1 MTDWPP
7 LIADLPVTGHLDEIC
22 TTLKNS
28 PSRFM
33 VLTAETGA
41 GKSTAV
47 PVALLRAFSGK
58 ILMLEPR
65 RLAALAVARRVAEIL
80 GEEPGQTAGYLM
92 RLDRKLSGTTRLTVM
107 TEAILTNRLLED
119 PALEGV
125 SVVVIVEFHERSVHA
140 DLALCFLKE
149 AVSLRVDLF
158 VLVMSATVQAQ
169 KTAAYLG
176 TQEQPAPV
184 CDVAGRLFP
193 VQVRYEPALSP
204 AQAVLQ
210 ELAASKA
217 GSILV
222 FLPGIADIRRTE
234 AELTAAKAAEQADIC
249 ILHSSI
255 SMDEQRKILSPPRPG
270 EKRRVI
276 LSSAIAETS
285 LTVPD
290 VSVVI
295 DSGLMR
301 LNRMNVRSGM
311 ETLVTERESRFS
323 AQQRT
328 GRAGRTGPGQCIR
341 LWNEHEVLPEA
352 TAPEILRSDL
362 ASVVLQCADWGITD
376 RKALDWFDE
385 PPQTAWEAS
394 RRLLTDLSCLDG
406 QGAITDLGRAALQM
420 GLSPRLACAAL
431 AGGAAC
437 ILPYSEFERA
447 PAAQQRRFLDDCER
461 RRERCLQQFRTG
473 DGRGKALAE
482 PLLAGYPDRVAHRC
496 SSQDGGRYDGNRTNG
511 VLYQF
516 PSGRV
521 ASLTAADGHG
531 DRNKGTDV
539 PEWILAPDVDAGE
552 KQGRIYSW
560 KELSD
565 DCIAGF
571 LAGRTHEA
579 TSCRFVGVD
588 TSKIRKVRAFCYGKI
603 ELSRTIL
610 KADAGDY
617 GAALCSLVR
626 EKGIA
631 ALPLSDAAQS
641 FLLRA
646 KFYRQHTKDAGT
658 EADLSADLRDRVSDW
673 LLPFITG
680 NSLTPETVLNAL
692 RYALDGQAVDAA
704 VPDSLI
710 LPNGKR
716 CPVRYEEIAGPA
728 AAEAGTEAKAV
739 RPVMEVIIQRL
750 FGCFQ
755 TPAVMGV
762 PVLLRLLSPA
772 RRPLQVTDDLA
783 GFWSGSWKEICKE
796 MKGRYPKHNWDYT
809 VAENE

>member
-1 MTDWPP
+1 
-7 LIADLPVTGHLDEIC
+7 
-22 TTLKNS
+22 
-28 PSRFM
+28 M

-47 PVALLRAFSGK
+47 PVALLKSFPGK

-80 GEEPGQTAGYLM
+80 GEDVGLISGYLM
-92 RLDRKLSGTTRLTVM
+92 HLDRKVSGKTRFTVM
-107 TEAILTNRLLED
+107 TQAILTNMLLED

-125 SVVVIVEFHERSVHA
+125 SVVVIDEFHERSINA
-140 DLALCFLKE
+140 DLALAFLKE
-149 AVSLRVDLF
+149 AVSLRDDLF

-169 KTAAYLG
+169 KTAACLG
-176 TQEQPAPV
+176 TEAHPAPV
-184 CDVAGRLFP
+184 LQIPGRLFP
-193 VQVRYEPALSP
+193 VQVRYEPALS
-204 AQAVLQ
+204 AVQAVMQ
-210 ELAASKA
+210 ELARSKD

-234 AELTAAKAAEQADIC
+234 AELTAAGAAEQADIC

-255 SMDEQRKILSPPRPG
+255 SLDEQRKILTPPRPG

-276 LSSAIAETS
+276 LSSAIAESS

-323 AQQRT
+323 AQQRS
-328 GRAGRTGPGQCIR
+328 GRAGRTGPGTCVR
-341 LWNEHEVLPEA
+341 LWSGHEVLPEA

-385 PPQTAWEAS
+385 PPQTAWEAA
-394 RRLLTDLSCLDG
+394 RKLLQELSCLDG
-406 QGAITDLGRAALQM
+406 QGGITDLGRAALQM
-420 GLSPRLACAAL
+420 GISPRLACAAL

-437 ILPYSEFERA
+437 ILPYSEYAQTA
-447 PAAQQRRFLDDCER
+447 PSLQRRFLDDCER
-461 RRERCLQQFRTG
+461 RRAACLKRFP
-473 DGRGKALAE
+473 ALQADMEE
-482 PLLAGYPDRVAHRC
+482 PLLAGFPDRLARRC
-496 SSQDGGRYDGNRTNG
+496 DGDG
-511 VLYQF
+511 LYAF

-521 ASLTAADGHG
+521 ASLPREDRDKRAAF
-531 DRNKGTDV
+531 

-571 LAGRTHEA
+571 LAGRTHEEI
-579 TSCRFVGVD
+579 SCSFIGQD
-588 TSKIRKVRAFCYGKI
+588 TSRIRKVKAVCYGKI
-603 ELSRTIL
+603 ELSRVIL
-610 KADAGDY
+610 RADAGDY
-617 GAALCSLVR
+617 GAALCALVR

-631 ALPLSDAAQS
+631 ALPLSKAAHS

-646 KFYRQHTKDAGT
+646 QFYRQQQNGGTAAFGPAGGT
-658 EADLSADLRDRVSDW
+658 SADPTGGSSTGPVPDTGEAVSPGADLFTDLQDHVSDW

-680 NSLTPETVLNAL
+680 NSLTPESVLNAL

-704 VPDSLI
+704 VPDSITLA
-710 LPNGKR
+710 NGRR
-716 CPVRYEEIAGPA
+716 CPVSYEEIAAPS
-728 AAEAGTEAKAV
+728 ETETAVKTV

-750 FGCFQ
+750 FGVFQ
-755 TPAVMGV
+755 TPRIMGV

-772 RRPLQVTDDLA
+772 RRPLQVTENLE

-809 VAENE
+809 VAPNDTRDGN

>member
-1 MTDWPP
+1 MTDWPT

-22 TTLKNS
+22 TTLKNA

-47 PVALLRAFSGK
+47 PVALLKSFPGK

-80 GEEPGQTAGYLM
+80 GEEAGQTAGYLM
-92 RLDRKLSGTTRLTVM
+92 HLDRKVSGKTRLTVM
-107 TEAILTNRLLED
+107 TEAILTNMLLED
-119 PALEGV
+119 PVLEGV
-125 SVVVIVEFHERSVHA
+125 SVVVIDEFHERSVHA

-149 AVSLRVDLF
+149 AVSLRDDLF

-176 TQEQPAPV
+176 TEARPAPV
-184 CDVAGRLFP
+184 CEVPGRLFP
-193 VQVRYEPALSP
+193 VQVRYEPALSA
-204 AQAVLQ
+204 AQAVMQ
-210 ELAASKA
+210 ELARSKDLA
-217 GSILV
+217 NSTGGSILV

-234 AELTAAKAAEQADIC
+234 AELTAANAAAQADIC

-255 SMDEQRKILSPPRPG
+255 SLDEQRKILSPPRPG

-285 LTVPD
+285 LTVPG

-311 ETLVTERESRFS
+311 ETLITERESRFS
-323 AQQRT
+323 AQQRS
-328 GRAGRTGPGQCIR
+328 GRAGRTGPGQCVR

-352 TAPEILRSDL
+352 TVPEILRSDL
-362 ASVVLQCADWGITD
+362 AAVVLQCADWGITD

-385 PPQTAWEAS
+385 PAENAWNAS
-394 RRLLTDLSCLDG
+394 QKLLQELSCLDG
-406 QGAITDLGRAALQM
+406 QGVITDLGRAVMQM

-437 ILPYSEFERA
+437 ILPSTEYGRA
-447 PAAQQRRFLDDCER
+447 APAQQRRFLDDCER
-461 RRERCLQQFRTG
+461 RRTACLKHYR
-473 DGRGKALAE
+473 LPPPPAE
-482 PLLAGYPDRVAHRC
+482 PLLAGFPDRLARRC
-496 SSQDGGRYDGNRTNG
+496 DENG
-511 VLYQF
+511 LYQF

-521 ASLTAADGHG
+521 ASLPREDRDKRAAF
-531 DRNKGTDV
+531 

-552 KQGRIYSW
+552 RQGQIYSW
-560 KELSD
+560 KELPD
-565 DCIAGF
+565 DCIADF
-571 LAGRTHEA
+571 LAGRTHEE
-579 TSCRFVGVD
+579 TSCSFVGGD
-588 TSKIRKVRAFCYGKI
+588 SSKIRKVKAVCYGKI
-603 ELSRTIL
+603 ELSRVIL
-610 KADAGDY
+610 RAGADDY
-617 GAALCSLVR
+617 GAALCSLVQ

-631 ALPLSDAAQS
+631 ALPLSKAAHS

-646 KFYRQHTKDAGT
+646 QFYRQQQNGGT
-658 EADLSADLRDRVSDW
+658 TAVCPDGGTGTGPEADLLTDLQDHVSDW

-680 NSLTPETVLNAL
+680 NSLTAESVLNAL

-704 VPDSLI
+704 VPDSITLA
-710 LPNGKR
+710 NGRR
-716 CPVRYEEIAGPA
+716 CPVSYEEITAPS
-728 AAEAGTEAKAV
+728 ETGTAVKTV

-750 FGCFQ
+750 FGVFQ
-755 TPAVMGV
+755 TPRIMGV

-772 RRPLQVTDDLA
+772 RRPLQVTDNLE
-783 GFWSGSWKEICKE
+783 GFWTGSWKEICRE

-809 VAENE
+809 VAGDES

>member
-1 MTDWPP
+1 
-7 LIADLPVTGHLDEIC
+7 
-22 TTLKNS
+22 
-28 PSRFM
+28 M

-47 PVALLRAFSGK
+47 PVALLKSFPGK

-80 GEEPGQTAGYLM
+80 GEDVGQTSGYLM
-92 RLDRKLSGTTRLTVM
+92 HLDRKVSGKTRFTVM
-107 TEAILTNRLLED
+107 TQAILTNMLLED

-125 SVVVIVEFHERSVHA
+125 SVVVIDEFHERSINA
-140 DLALCFLKE
+140 DLALAFLKE
-149 AVSLRVDLF
+149 VVSLRDDLF

-169 KTAAYLG
+169 KTAACLG
-176 TQEQPAPV
+176 TEARPAPV
-184 CDVAGRLFP
+184 MDIPGRLFP
-193 VQVRYEPALSP
+193 VQVRYEPALS
-204 AQAVLQ
+204 AVQAVMQ
-210 ELAASKA
+210 ELTHRQDRTNSKD

-222 FLPGIADIRRTE
+222 FLPGIADIHRTE
-234 AELTAAKAAEQADIC
+234 AELTAAGAAERADIC

-255 SMDEQRKILSPPRPG
+255 SMAEQRKILSPPGPG

-276 LSSAIAETS
+276 LSSAIAESS

-323 AQQRT
+323 AQQRS
-328 GRAGRTGPGQCIR
+328 GRAGRTGPGQCVR

-362 ASVVLQCADWGITD
+362 ASVVLQCADWGIMD

-385 PPQTAWEAS
+385 PPQTAWEAA
-394 RRLLTDLSCLDG
+394 RKLLQELSCLDG
-406 QGAITDLGRAALQM
+406 QGGITDLGRAALQM
-420 GLSPRLACAAL
+420 GISPRLACAAL

-437 ILPYSEFERA
+437 ILPYGEYAQAA
-447 PAAQQRRFLDDCER
+447 PSLQRRFLDDCER
-461 RRERCLQQFRTG
+461 RRAACLKHYR
-473 DGRGKALAE
+473 LPSSPAE
-482 PLLAGYPDRVAHRC
+482 PLLAGFPDRLARRC
-496 SSQDGGRYDGNRTNG
+496 DENG
-511 VLYQF
+511 LYQF

-521 ASLTAADGHG
+521 ASLLREDRDKRAAF
-531 DRNKGTDV
+531 

-571 LAGRTHEA
+571 LAGRTHEE
-579 TSCRFVGVD
+579 TSCSFVGGD
-588 TSKIRKVRAFCYGKI
+588 SSKIRKVKAVCYGKI
-603 ELSRTIL
+603 ELSRVIL
-610 KADAGDY
+610 RADAGDY
-617 GAALCSLVR
+617 GAALCALVR
-626 EKGIA
+626 EKGIT
-631 ALPLSDAAQS
+631 ALPLSKAAHS

-646 KFYRQHTKDAGT
+646 QFYRQQKYGGTAAFGPAGGT
-658 EADLSADLRDRVSDW
+658 SADPTGGSSTGPVPDTGEAVSPGADLLTDLRDRVSDW

-680 NSLTPETVLNAL
+680 NSLTPESVLNAL

-704 VPDSLI
+704 VPDSII

-716 CPVRYEEIAGPA
+716 CPVCYEEIAAPS
-728 AAEAGTEAKAV
+728 ETGTAVKTV

-755 TPAVMGV
+755 TPRIMGV

-772 RRPLQVTDDLA
+772 RRPLQVTDDLE
-783 GFWSGSWKEICKE
+783 GFWSGSWKEICRE

-809 VAENE
+809 VAPNDTRDGN